1 MRSMHASMPEQ
12 LKVGQRAQARWPTP
26 AQKRWPPAR
35 YLHKVGVMNLGL
47 TDKPVIVCASSSG
60 LGKATALEFAR
71 EGARVMLCSRR
82 ETELQRAVADI
93 KAATGNEPR
102 TTVVDLTK
110 AADITRLVDATVAA
124 FGGLFALINNSGGPP
139 AGTFDQFDD
148 AAWQSAF
155 ELNLLSYIRTTRAAL
170 PHLRKGG
177 GGRIVNFTS
186 VSVKSPIENL
196 ILSNTFRTGV
206 VGLSKTLANELGP
219 EKILVNVLGPGRIQ
233 TARIEQLDGIRAS
246 KSGVPIEQIRSEMAR
261 AIPLGRYGE
270 PAEYAKMAVF
280 LGSPAN
286 TYITGQTL
294 LVDGGMA
301 KAY

>member
-1 MRSMHASMPEQ
+1 
-12 LKVGQRAQARWPTP
+12 
-26 AQKRWPPAR
+26 
-35 YLHKVGVMNLGL
+35 MNLGL
-47 TDKPVIVCASSSG
+47 TDKSVIVCASSAG

-93 KAATGNEPR
+93 KAATGQAAR
-102 TTVVDLTK
+102 YTVVDVTK
-110 AADITRLVDATVAA
+110 PADIARLVEGTVEA
-124 FGGLFALINNSGGPP
+124 FGGVFALVNNSGGPP

-148 AAWQSAF
+148 AAWQNAY
-155 ELNLLSYIRTTRAAL
+155 ELNLLSYIRTIRAVL

-186 VSVKSPIENL
+186 SSVKSPLDNL

-206 VGLSKTLANELGP
+206 LGLSKTLASELG
-219 EKILVNVLGPGRIQ
+219 KDGILINVLGPGRIQ
-233 TARIEQLDGIRAS
+233 TERIEQLDSLRAT
-246 KSGVPIEQIRSEMAR
+246 KTGVSVEQIRTDTFKT
-261 AIPLGRYGE
+261 IPLGRYGT
-270 PAEYAKMAVF
+270 PDEYAKIAVF

-294 LVDGGMA
+294 L
-301 KAY
+301 